1 MSQTRQ
7 FMLRM
12 GTYGPDQL
20 EGGQLPEYRELVTEV
35 ITPKFATSFDQSVAT
50 AEQIVAQA
58 GVSREAE
65 VFSAG
70 VSTIDADSATALV
83 AGTFTD
89 SYPDNAGELR
99 PQEPVPFRIQV
110 TLVKTEGEWLVD
122 DFTPVTA
129 VRAVSAPPGP
139 GWYDVL
145 DVEPTATT
153 DEIREAWRAAIADL
167 TPSDRRFR
175 LYNQAAEVLL
185 DDEQRAAYDAEL
197 AAAAPEARAGGRR
210 SDRDRDR
217 DRERDRGRGAAS
229 RRPARPHL
237 ADRDPR
243 PVRRGRG
250 RRHGLPVA
258 AAVGGGGRERG
269 RDRPC
274 RGRAG
279 RRCRC
284 CPTTTSRW
292 TPTSRRR
299 TT

>member
-1 MSQTRQ
+1 VEVAVPPAHDQPARLTESTHDDPTRSTTFRLALAGVLAVVLLLSLGTSVWLAATRGFEAVGLDRGAGELQAERDRVMSQTRQ

-58 GVSREAE
+58 GVSREAD

-110 TLVKTEGEWLVD
+110 ALVKTEGEWLVD

-129 VRAVSAPPGP
+129 
-139 GWYDVL
+139 
-145 DVEPTATT
+145 
-153 DEIREAWRAAIADL
+153 
-167 TPSDRRFR
+167 
-175 LYNQAAEVLL
+175 AE
-185 DDEQRAAYDAEL
+185 Q
-197 AAAAPEARAGGRR
+197 
-210 SDRDRDR
+210 
-217 DRERDRGRGAAS
+217 
-229 RRPARPHL
+229 
-237 ADRDPR
+237 
-243 PVRRGRG
+243 
-250 RRHGLPVA
+250 
-258 AAVGGGGRERG
+258 
-269 RDRPC
+269 
-274 RGRAG
+274 
-279 RRCRC
+279 
-284 CPTTTSRW
+284 
-292 TPTSRRR
+292 
-299 TT
+299 

>member
-1 MSQTRQ
+1 VEVAVPPAHDRPAGLTQSTHDDPTRSTTFRLALAGVLAVVLLLSLGTSVWLAATRGFEAVGLDRGAGELQAERDRVMSQTRQ

-129 VRAVSAPPGP
+129 
-139 GWYDVL
+139 
-145 DVEPTATT
+145 
-153 DEIREAWRAAIADL
+153 
-167 TPSDRRFR
+167 
-175 LYNQAAEVLL
+175 AE
-185 DDEQRAAYDAEL
+185 Q
-197 AAAAPEARAGGRR
+197 
-210 SDRDRDR
+210 
-217 DRERDRGRGAAS
+217 
-229 RRPARPHL
+229 
-237 ADRDPR
+237 
-243 PVRRGRG
+243 
-250 RRHGLPVA
+250 
-258 AAVGGGGRERG
+258 
-269 RDRPC
+269 
-274 RGRAG
+274 
-279 RRCRC
+279 
-284 CPTTTSRW
+284 
-292 TPTSRRR
+292 
-299 TT
+299 